1 MVSCYVNKNLEWEE
15 SVKRDVLRRITTL
28 QDLETKMVDNT
39 RLETKCIEN
48 IRSFVICRAT
58 ITHLDTHNGWW
69 YKACP
74 SCYKQLR
81 TISHTDQLVC
91 PKHYTKDQAP
101 FPWFSVG
108 LILEDASDETNA
120 MIIVKA
126 AEHLLGISYCHLV
139 VEKGFTSQEEFPD
152 AILRVRGQYKLYD
165 SNC

>member
-1 MVSCYVNKNLEWEE
+1 MFCDSSPPYKIWKQKWLTTQGLRP
-15 SVKRDVLRRITTL
+15 SVKFILKISG
-28 QDLETKMVDNT
+28 
-39 RLETKCIEN
+39 C
-48 IRSFVICRAT
+48 SVICRAT
-58 ITHLDTHNGWW
+58 MTRFDTHNGWW

-81 TISHTDQLVC
+81 TISHTDRLVC
-91 PKHYTKDQAP
+91 PKHNTKDQAP

-126 AEHLLGISYCHLV
+126 AEQLFGISCYHLV
-139 VEKGFTSQEEFPD
+139 VEKGFTRQEEFQD
-152 AILRVRGQYKLYD
+152 AILRVRGHYKLYE